1 MSRNFTPTSILDAKG
16 AFIRHP
22 ERSRPNEPQS
32 DRPLGSPPKGMS
44 DEEKKIWKQLAKEC
58 LPGVVKQSDRT
69 AFTLLVKLATKLYNN
84 EEMRVGEM
92 AVMISLCSRF
102 ALTPADR
109 SKVAIE
115 QPKESALQE
124 FLTRK
129 TA

>member
-1 MSRNFTPTSILDAKG
+1 
-16 AFIRHP
+16 
-22 ERSRPNEPQS
+22 
-32 DRPLGSPPKGMS
+32 MS

-115 QPKESALQE
+115 QPKESALDS
-124 FLTRK
+124 FIARK